1 MDKPEYRI
9 YVNTGKGIPDRVFR
23 DAEKVSAV
31 MSREQQMILARVA
44 SVLREV
50 DHCFHALITKRNCPD
65 LCHQNIHELICEL
78 DIRFGMSDLDE
89 HFMNSDAW
97 HVRFG
102 SYDLDEIEDLYKE
115 DNNGN

>member
-1 MDKPEYRI
+1 MDKPEYKMH
-9 YVNTGKGIPDRVFR
+9 VNTGKIPSRVFR

-31 MSREQQMILARVA
+31 MSCEQQMILSRVA

-65 LCHQNIHELICEL
+65 LCHQNIHELITEL
-78 DIRFGMSDLDE
+78 DLRFGMDDFNE
-89 HFMNSDAW
+89 HFSQSDAW

-102 SYDLDEIEDLYKE
+102 GETLDSIEEGYKG
-115 DNNGN
+115 DSDV

>member
-1 MDKPEYRI
+1 MDKPEYKMH
-9 YVNTGKGIPDRVFR
+9 VSTGEIPNRVFR

-31 MSREQQMILARVA
+31 MSREQQMILSRVA

-65 LCHQNIHELICEL
+65 LCHQNIHELITEL
-78 DIRFGMSDLDE
+78 DLRFGMDDFNE
-89 HFMNSDAW
+89 HFSQSDAW

-102 SYDLDEIEDLYKE
+102 ACTLDDIEESYRGDS
-115 DNNGN
+115 NV